1 MELVKGIKFQ
11 PIRTSSNK
19 KIIKMVPNKQSTLS
33 PRINKLIITLAIHN
47 NKTSNFEN
55 TIYLDIKYIAF
66 IIEQNS
72 IININIFTLLHIG

>member
-1 MELVKGIKFQ
+1 M
-11 PIRTSSNK
+11 
-19 KIIKMVPNKQSTLS
+19 IKMVLNKQSTLS

-55 TIYLDIKYIAF
+55 TIYLDIYIYCF
-66 IIEQNS
+66 IIERNS